1 MRHILLRRLATV
13 SLGVVIL
20 LAATRVETAR
30 PPKRGGTLRI
40 EVGAIPEQHTPGPF
54 WMNLEEQDSTDKIN
68 PSANEDKNPRR
79 RWILEFN
86 TKLFRLE
93 EWEPGKYAKLIPN
106 LESVEGTPYV
116 DAIEIQIGRT
126 AHDRLIGLELG
137 KSDLAPLTAEM
148 ARQAADRGVRLSL
161 SKPDELLAVAF
172 TGGLEPGKGA
182 SMDAHAREALVATID
197 RASIVNFILQKNG
210 EAAGGLLPQWSSGT
224 AFLFSTAANP
234 ARAKELWAQIP
245 GAAKLTLGYDSDDA
259 LEQSVA
265 ERIVVNA
272 REAGIQV
279 SALAI
284 GKSARGTASV
294 DARLMRLRM
303 SSSEPRAA
311 LEKIQTTLAP
321 LTGLEANSLPD
332 PASPEEI
339 YMRERAI
346 LDTYRVVPLV
356 WLPQVYG
363 LSARLRNWVAPGPGE
378 TWPLADVWLDTQGE
392 VEVKDKP

>member
-1 MRHILLRRLATV
+1 
-13 SLGVVIL
+13 
-20 LAATRVETAR
+20 
-30 PPKRGGTLRI
+30 
-40 EVGAIPEQHTPGPF
+40 
-54 WMNLEEQDSTDKIN
+54 MNLEEQDSTDKIN

-86 TKLFRLE
+86 TKLFRVE